1 MKTYIAFTD
10 KIFSRIVIAC
20 MGFMFI
26 LIFSNVVLRF
36 IFSTGLP
43 WGEELAR
50 YAFLWCTFLGA
61 VLAVHENEHIGIT
74 GIRGRFGEKGDR
86 ILNLTATSLKMAIA
100 ALILVGSFEVLVAN
114 IGGKAPGS
122 GAPVTIAFAAMVFGA
137 AAMLAVF
144 TLGLATM
151 LSRKTGRD

>member
-1 MKTYIAFTD
+1 MTRYIAVTD
-10 KIFSRIVIAC
+10 WIFSAIVTAC
-20 MGFMFI
+20 MGFMFV
-26 LIFSNVVLRF
+26 LIFSNVVMRF
-36 IFSTGLP
+36 LFFTGLP

-74 GIRGRFGEKGDR
+74 GIRGRFGEYGDR
-86 ILNLTATSLKMAIA
+86 VLDVTVTLAKIAVA
-100 ALILVGSFEVLVAN
+100 ALIMVGSIEVLVAN
-114 IGGKAPGS
+114 IGGRAPVS

-144 TLGLATM
+144 TLGLAAT
-151 LSRKTGRD
+151 LSHRSRRD